1 MRIVI
6 QRVLS
11 AAVDVDDRMVAEIE
25 RGILALVGVEK
36 SDGEEQVRFLA
47 GKMVG
52 MRIFEDDNGKMNL
65 SVGDI
70 GGKVLAVPQFTLA
83 ADVRKGRRPSFDT
96 AAEPDRAREVFE
108 VFADAVAAEGIDVAR
123 GAFQKHM
130 HVSLVN
136 DGPVTFVL
144 EK

>member
-11 AAVDVDDRMVAEIE
+11 AAVDVDGRRVAEIE
-25 RGILALVGVEK
+25 RGILALVGIAK
-36 SDGEEQVRFLA
+36 GDGENQARFLA
-47 GKMVG
+47 GKVIG
-52 MRIFEDDNGKMNL
+52 MRIFEDDSGRMNL

-70 GGKVLAVPQFTLA
+70 GGKVLAVPQFTLV

-108 VFADAVAAEGIDVAR
+108 LFADAAAAGGVEVER
-123 GAFQKHM
+123 GAFREHM